1 VRVTLSAKA
10 LSNTQTLLFLITGI
24 NKKEAFTR
32 WQNGEKLPVSTVSAI
47 ETLDVYLDSVIVD
60 SSTPEPIL

>member
-1 VRVTLSAKA
+1 
-10 LSNTQTLLFLITGI
+10 LFLITGI

-60 SSTPEPIL
+60 

>member
-1 VRVTLSAKA
+1 

-32 WQNGEKLPVSTVSAI
+32 WQKGEKLPVSTVSAI

-60 SSTPEPIL
+60 